1 MSEFIVIAP
10 SDYVRM
16 DIDELVNSIG
26 WDLGQL
32 KMAEENQYYNDLNEA
47 MVNAGVMP
55 DGKEGV
61 TGIKLVEDRELYVK
75 FD

>member
-10 SDYVRM
+10 SDYIRM

-26 WDLGQL
+26 WVLDQL
-32 KMAEENQYYNDLNEA
+32 KWVEDSQQYYELNEA

-55 DGKEGV
+55 AGVEGV
-61 TGIKLVEDRELYVK
+61 TGIKLIEDRELYVK